1 MAMGAQWTNLMNF
14 LIYLGISLLLMGL
27 GLWVFMLITS
37 YKEFKMIGEGG
48 TEINGKA
55 ASATA
60 AAYTLGGKILGLALV
75 LASAVFHSVNPFD
88 LILWGLIGI
97 GFQILICYLY
107 ELVTPF
113 KVSAE
118 ISKGNVAAGVL
129 SAFISVSSGLLLAA
143 LISY

>member
-1 MAMGAQWTNLMNF
+1 
-14 LIYLGISLLLMGL
+14 
-27 GLWVFMLITS
+27 
-37 YKEFKMIGEGG
+37 EFKMICEGG